1 MGLCQSFRDFEFLGD
16 PNVYINREIQEVPVL
31 ARILAS
37 ISYLKYHFGL
47 IASLAFIWYMLA

>member
-1 MGLCQSFRDFEFLGD
+1 MGLCQSFRDFEFRGD

-47 IASLAFIWYMLA
+47 IASLSFI